1 MIVNQARRGQ
11 RGNTF
16 FTQED
21 IANQMDLELSE
32 VTFVGIVDQ
41 RKSPPLPGDEGIK
54 IKSFKK
60 SYFQDAIA
68 DMR

>member
-1 MIVNQARRGQ
+1 
-11 RGNTF
+11 
-16 FTQED
+16 
-21 IANQMDLELSE
+21 MDLELSE

-41 RKSPPLPGDEGIK
+41 RKSPPLPGNEGVK